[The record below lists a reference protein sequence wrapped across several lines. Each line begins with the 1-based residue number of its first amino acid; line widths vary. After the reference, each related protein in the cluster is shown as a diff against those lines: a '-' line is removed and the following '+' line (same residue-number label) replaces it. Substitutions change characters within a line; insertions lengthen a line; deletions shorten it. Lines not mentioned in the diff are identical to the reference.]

1 MKKALFLLLIINSFN
16 LTAQNIDDCICTS
29 DSRPMEVGALTEQFQ
44 LYDKDYNTTNYRWI
58 ALYTFPEKRCIP
70 KDHDDTVWPKMKL
83 AILNALHNDK
93 TYKQL
98 LASIDEEQKKV
109 LRAIGLGTTGGLAP
123 KGGFSNSTNSGV
135 NIIYLNVDLKKFVT
149 NYKKC
154 SAINKK
160 DELKDSKKGNSSNSY
175 TESIYQK
182 RQREAAELKN
192 SKQRASGIA
201 QNEANQQM
209 IRNKE
214 RQAQLEKASANLSKE
229 LDRQLEETFNSWA
242 KQSEFNKTMNTLK
255 RIESKSI
262 NSIIAEVKRK
272 SRNIDSQ
279 YAQRKIS
286 ERNRIANQ
294 GNYYA
299 NKTKT
304 QSELKLSNS
313 ITGLAQMLSQNSI
326 EKQRREAQK
335 ELRQEQRNSEEA
347 LQNRFIEKIL
357 PSFKHYFELAIKSV
371 YPNEEEYY
379 TELYTYNECLIDN
392 AYSILSGYND
402 CSKPSSKKPT
412 RNPKPSANDF
422 YNAYIRKKNSS
433 NEYMK
438 RAAGYQ
444 LELAIDA
451 NPNNAKWLYES
462 VLTKEMNIY
471 EKTAILKKAHALDS
485 YNSQIKKAFETTL
498 NDLETLKKKEKA
510 YFTKHNHR
518 YPDFEW
524 ELRNGL
530 KGITID
536 NHIFFVNQDGEE
548 VFKIDN
554 FEKSLWRSFSHLT
567 RINHCYEDDE
577 NQFGNGLA
585 RFGKMKDGNLLYG
598 YINIEGEIIIPAQ
611 FSTAAQFSE
620 GLAAVQDKETK
631 LWGYIEES
639 GKLIIPYQFS
649 KASYFSKGLAAILH
663 SSYPYGAYLNKKG
676 KVAIEG
682 KKKFIISEPF
692 VNGVSM
698 VQTGTAGSY
707 TWQSHE
713 DHYKYILPSGDF
725 LFKKRFVK
733 TFPFNKKGYAIV
745 GSANRYN
752 IIDKSGKKQCKKSF
766 KEYPVFINRKA
777 KVDIGTL
784 LSGYYKHITID
795 ETGKTIE

>member
-1 MKKALFLLLIINSFN
+1 
-16 LTAQNIDDCICTS
+16 
-29 DSRPMEVGALTEQFQ
+29 
-44 LYDKDYNTTNYRWI
+44 
-58 ALYTFPEKRCIP
+58 
-70 KDHDDTVWPKMKL
+70 
-83 AILNALHNDK
+83 
-93 TYKQL
+93 
-98 LASIDEEQKKV
+98 
-109 LRAIGLGTTGGLAP
+109 
-123 KGGFSNSTNSGV
+123 
-135 NIIYLNVDLKKFVT
+135 
-149 NYKKC
+149 
-154 SAINKK
+154 
-160 DELKDSKKGNSSNSY
+160 
-175 TESIYQK
+175 
-182 RQREAAELKN
+182 
-192 SKQRASGIA
+192 
-201 QNEANQQM
+201 
-209 IRNKE
+209 
-214 RQAQLEKASANLSKE
+214 
-229 LDRQLEETFNSWA
+229 
-242 KQSEFNKTMNTLK
+242 
-255 RIESKSI
+255 
-262 NSIIAEVKRK
+262 
-272 SRNIDSQ
+272 
-279 YAQRKIS
+279 
-286 ERNRIANQ
+286 
-294 GNYYA
+294 
-299 NKTKT
+299 
-304 QSELKLSNS
+304 
-313 ITGLAQMLSQNSI
+313 
-326 EKQRREAQK
+326 
-335 ELRQEQRNSEEA
+335 
-347 LQNRFIEKIL
+347 
-357 PSFKHYFELAIKSV
+357 
-371 YPNEEEYY
+371 
-379 TELYTYNECLIDN
+379 
-392 AYSILSGYND
+392 
-402 CSKPSSKKPT
+402 
-412 RNPKPSANDF
+412 
-422 YNAYIRKKNSS
+422 
-433 NEYMK
+433 MK

-682 KKKFIISEPF
+682 KKK
-692 VNGVSM
+692 V
-698 VQTGTAGSY
+698 
-707 TWQSHE
+707 
-713 DHYKYILPSGDF
+713 
-725 LFKKRFVK
+725 
-733 TFPFNKKGYAIV
+733 
-745 GSANRYN
+745 
-752 IIDKSGKKQCKKSF
+752 
-766 KEYPVFINRKA
+766 
-777 KVDIGTL
+777 
-784 LSGYYKHITID
+784 YYL
-795 ETGKTIE
+795 